1 MSLPN
6 MTLPNMPVPSV
17 SLPSLLAVHAHPDDE
32 SLFSGGVLSQHA
44 AAGSRTA
51 VVTTMWWKGATGS
64 PP

>member
-1 MSLPN
+1 
-6 MTLPNMPVPSV
+6 MPVPSV

-32 SLFSGGVLSQHA
+32 SLFSGGVLAQHA